1 MYNYIKFNNA
11 KFFWKTSLV
20 GFRNNS
26 FLLANEHNYIVNRH
40 LFLLYIIY
48 LELNDIVLV

>member
-1 MYNYIKFNNA
+1 MYSYIKFNNA
-11 KFFWKTSLV
+11 RFCWKTSLE

-26 FLLANEHNYIVNRH
+26 FLLANEHNYIVNRQ

-48 LELNDIVLV
+48 LELNGIVFI